1 MPDAL
6 DWEERGVRIEEEEEA
21 DRDVDWGRKRPDSSG
36 RALMVCRFTEFSGE
50 TKRQSGER
58 KSESITA
65 TRRQASFTHS
75 LYSVS
80 KTCLLLIGEIRHMN
94 SDPIFGTKRNAE
106 LAC

>member
-58 KSESITA
+58 KSESITEA
-65 TRRQASFTHS
+65 STIYTQFVQCKQDVFASYWWNQAH
-75 LYSVS
+75 
-80 KTCLLLIGEIRHMN
+80 E
-94 SDPIFGTKRNAE
+94 
-106 LAC
+106 